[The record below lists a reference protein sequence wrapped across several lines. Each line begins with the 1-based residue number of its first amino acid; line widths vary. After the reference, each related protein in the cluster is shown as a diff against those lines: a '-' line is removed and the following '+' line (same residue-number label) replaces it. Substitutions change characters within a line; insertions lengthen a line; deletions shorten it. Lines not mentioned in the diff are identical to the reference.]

1 MFERFTERARQ
12 VVVLAQEEA
21 RTLKHNYIGTEHILL
36 GLLREEEGLAARVL
50 ESLDITVERVRAQ
63 VVRIV
68 GSGEEVTSGQ
78 IPFTPRAKKVL
89 ELALREA
96 LSLGH
101 NYIGTEHIL
110 LGLVRENEG
119 VAARILLDFDADSE
133 KIRNEVIRMLS
144 GPGGRRQG
152 AGAGA
157 GAGSGGQGPAEGKK
171 SSKLLDQF
179 GRNLTKLAAEGK
191 LDPCVGRETEIERI
205 MQILSRRTKNN
216 PVLIGEPGVG
226 KTAVVEGLAQR
237 ITAADVPEL
246 LKNKQIYTLD
256 LAALVAGSKYRGE
269 FEERLKKVMKE
280 ITQRGD
286 IILFIDELH
295 NLVGAGAAE
304 GAIDAASILKPA
316 LARGELQTIG
326 ATTLDEYRK
335 YLERDSALERRF
347 QQIRVE
353 EPTIDQTVEILK
365 GLRDRYEQHH
375 KVQITDEALRAAG
388 ELASRYISDRFLPD
402 KAIDLIDEAASRM
415 RIKSMTSPPA
425 NKELEGEVESTRRDK
440 EAAIEAQEFEKAAAL
455 RDQERKLTNKKRELE
470 EEWEAG
476 ESGERPSIGEEEIA
490 DIVSMWTGIPV
501 FKLTEAETQKL
512 MRMED
517 ELHKRVI
524 GQHPAIEVIS
534 KAIRRSRA
542 GLKDPKRPTGSF
554 IFLGPSG
561 VGKTELARTLAEFL
575 FGDDDA
581 MIRIDMSEYMEKHAV
596 SRLVGSPPGY
606 IGYDEG
612 GQLTEA
618 VRRKPYSVLL
628 LDEIEKAHP
637 DVFNI
642 LLQILEDGRL
652 TDAQGRTVDFRH
664 AIVIMTSNIGAAE
677 IARNTPLGFAVSD
690 DETGITYEDMKNR
703 IMGEL
708 KKVFR
713 PEFLNRIDDV
723 IVFHKLQKDEI
734 KQIVELLL
742 LRIRA
747 SMAER
752 ELQLELTD
760 PAKEML
766 VEKGW
771 DPSMGARP
779 LRRAIQRYIEDPLA
793 DFVLREQL
801 TPGAT
806 VVVNPAPEGEE
817 DEVRLTIVKPKKQK
831 TPVAVGAGAGEGSA
845 GASGEDGESPEL
857 VVSDDDD
864 DDPVIAPDE
873 SPDVAEQE

>member
-12 VVVLAQEEA
+12 VVVLAQDEA
-21 RTLKHNYIGTEHILL
+21 RLLKHNYIGTEHLLL
-36 GLLREEEGLAARVL
+36 GLIREEEGLAARVL
-50 ESLDITVERVRAQ
+50 RSLDVSVEEAREQVARV
-63 VVRIV
+63 I
-68 GSGEEVTSGQ
+68 GPGEEVTSGQ

-144 GPGGRRQG
+144 GPGGRQR
-152 AGAGA
+152 
-157 GAGSGGQGPAEGKK
+157 SGGGGGAQGEGKK

-191 LDPCVGRETEIERI
+191 LDPVVGRETEIERI

-216 PVLIGEPGVG
+216 PVLVGEPGVG

-237 ITAADVPEL
+237 ITNADVPEL
-246 LKNKQIYTLD
+246 LKGKQIYTLD

-269 FEERLKKVMKE
+269 FEERLNKVMKE
-280 ITQRGD
+280 ITHRGD

-304 GAIDAASILKPA
+304 GAIDAASILKTA
-316 LARGELQTIG
+316 LARGELQTVG
-326 ATTLDEYRK
+326 ATTLEEYRK

-347 QQIRVE
+347 QKITVDQ
-353 EPTIDQTVEILK
+353 PTIEETEQILK

-375 KVQITDEALRAAG
+375 RVEITDEALHAAA
-388 ELASRYISDRFLPD
+388 ELADRYISDRFLPD

-415 RIKSMTSPPA
+415 RIKSMTSPPIYR
-425 NKELEGEVESTRRDK
+425 ELEEEIEETRRAK
-440 EAAIEAQEFEKAAAL
+440 EEAIENQEFEKAANL
-455 RDQERKLTNKKRELE
+455 RDKERRLSQRKRELTE
-470 EEWEAG
+470 QWEAG
-476 ESGERPSIGEEEIA
+476 ETTERPAIGEEEIA

-501 FKLTEAETQKL
+501 FKLTEAETAKL

-524 GQHPAIEVIS
+524 GQHPAIEVVS

-575 FGDDDA
+575 FGDEDT

-652 TDAQGRTVDFRH
+652 TDSQGRTVDFRH
-664 AIVIMTSNIGAAE
+664 AIVIMTSNIGAGE
-677 IARNTPLGFAVSD
+677 IARNTPLGFSVSD
-690 DETGITYEDMKNR
+690 DETGISYDDMKTR

-708 KKVFR
+708 KRVFR

-723 IVFHKLQKDEI
+723 IVFHKLTKDEI
-734 KQIVELLL
+734 KSIVDLL
-742 LRIRA
+742 LRRIR
-747 SMAER
+747 SSLAER
-752 ELQLELTD
+752 DLQLELTEQAED
-760 PAKEML
+760 FL
-766 VEKGW
+766 VDKGW
-771 DPSMGARP
+771 DPAMGARP

-793 DFVLREQL
+793 DFVLRSEL
-801 TPGAT
+801 VPGGT
-806 VVVNPAPEGEE
+806 VMVEPAPEGSEE
-817 DEVRLTIVKPKKQK
+817 EVKL
-831 TPVAVGAGAGEGSA
+831 S
-845 GASGEDGESPEL
+845 
-857 VVSDDDD
+857 VV
-864 DDPVIAPDE
+864 
-873 SPDVAEQE
+873 